1 MDLGAVLSWFTD
13 AEQWRGSAGIPTR
26 LLESLQISGLAIAIS
41 VALAFPAAVWLAHL
55 RRGEVVAS
63 SLVNLGRAVPS
74 VAVIGL
80 IYPISLRNGH
90 GFDPLPI
97 LVALVLIGLPPIF
110 TNTYTAIRGV
120 DAGAVD
126 AARSMGFR
134 EREVVARVE
143 VPLAFT
149 LALNGVK
156 IAAVQIVA
164 TEPLRAFFGGP
175 GLGKYIQLGYA
186 NRANDD
192 PQLLAG
198 AILVAALAMMIGV
211 VFWVLE
217 RVVVPTGVRQAR
229 SMVRASPNRSPDPS
243 LPPAV
248 AG

>member
-1 MDLGAVLSWFTD
+1 VTERLADLVSWFTA

-26 LLESLQISGLAIAIS
+26 LLESLQVSAIAIVIS
-41 VALAFPAAVWLAHL
+41 IVLAFPAALVLAHL
-55 RRGEVVAS
+55 RKGEALAS
-63 SLVNLGRAVPS
+63 SVVNLGRAVPS

-80 IYPISLRNGH
+80 VYPISLRNGH

-110 TNTYTAIRGV
+110 TNTYTAVRGV
-120 DAGAVD
+120 DRGAVD
-126 AARSMGFR
+126 AARAMGFR
-134 EREVVARVE
+134 AGGVITRVE
-143 VPLAFT
+143 VPLSFA

-198 AILVAALAMMIGV
+198 AILVAGLAMV
-211 VFWVLE
+211 VGSAFWLLE
-217 RVVVPTGVRQAR
+217 RTVVPSSLRRAR
-229 SMVRASPNRSPDPS
+229 PTRRPATSGGPA
-243 LPPAV
+243 LPRPV
-248 AG
+248 PG